1 MKATGFAASTVFAAV
16 ALSTPAAAAEDWK
29 AEQVASRLTQFAGVG
44 GSSQSNVVAVG
55 ARGAIYRF
63 DGSRWAQQKSG
74 TNRDLVAVWAG
85 SSSSAFAVGLDG
97 VIVEYDGKAW
107 KTGTSG
113 TTETLLDV
121 WGASPSDV
129 FAVGRDGTILHYDGR
144 AWSRQTSGTT
154 VDLISVWG
162 SSSTDVHAAG
172 DHGTLLHYDG
182 RYWSQKVPS
191 FGWHW
196 TFTALGGTSSSDV
209 FAAGWKR
216 PSGELRSEREG
227 VLLRFDGEKWS
238 PVAGGEGQI
247 AEGLGASPRN
257 VDIVGPAL
265 NGLESVRRLEDG
277 VFRLVRSDSRF
288 GYRDIW
294 RAPTG
299 EIFVAGTNGF
309 VLSKTAD

>member
-1 MKATGFAASTVFAAV
+1 MRAAVLPALTIFAAV
-16 ALSTPAAAAEDWK
+16 AVSAPSAAESWK
-29 AEQVASRLTQFAGVG
+29 AEQVAPRLTQFEGVG
-44 GSSQSNVVAVG
+44 GSSKENVFVVG
-55 ARGAIYRF
+55 KRGTIFRF
-63 DGSRWAQQKSG
+63 DGARWTQQKSG
-74 TNRDLVAVWAG
+74 TNRDLVAVWVA
-85 SSSSAFAVGLDG
+85 SPASAFAVGLDG
-97 VIVEYDGKAW
+97 VILAYDGNRW
-107 KTGTSG
+107 ESQTGGTSK
-113 TTETLLDV
+113 TLLDV

-129 FAVGRDGTILHYDGR
+129 FAVGRDGTILHFDGR

-154 VDLISVWG
+154 VDLTAVWG

-182 RYWSQKVPS
+182 GRWTQRFPS

-196 TFTALGGTSSSDV
+196 TFTALGGTSSSNV
-209 FAAGWKR
+209 LAAGWKR

-227 VLLRFDGEKWS
+227 VLLRFDGEKWT
-238 PVAGGEGQI
+238 PEAGSEGQI

-257 VDIVGPAL
+257 VDLVGPAL

-299 EIFVAGTNGF
+299 ETFVAGTNGF
-309 VLSKTAD
+309 VLTKTSD

>member
-1 MKATGFAASTVFAAV
+1 MKATGFAASTILAAV
-16 ALSTPAAAAEDWK
+16 AVSTPPPAAEDWK

-44 GSSQSNVVAVG
+44 ASSSENVFVVG
-55 ARGAIYRF
+55 DRGTIFHF
-63 DGSRWAQQKSG
+63 DGSHWAQQKSG
-74 TNRDLVAVWAG
+74 TGRNLAAVWVG
-85 SSSSAFAVGLDG
+85 SSNSAFAVGLDG

-113 TTETLLDV
+113 TTKTLLDV
-121 WGASPSDV
+121 WGVSPSDV

-154 VDLISVWG
+154 VDLTAVWG
-162 SSSTDVHAAG
+162 SSSTDIHAAG

-182 RYWSQKVPS
+182 RHWAQKFPS

-196 TFTALGGTSSSDV
+196 TFTALGGSSTSNV
-209 FAAGWKR
+209 FVAGWRR
-216 PSGELRSEREG
+216 PSGVLRPEREG
-227 VLLRFDGEKWS
+227 VLLRFDGEKWT

-265 NGLESVRRLEDG
+265 NGLESVRRLEEG

-294 RAPTG
+294 RAQSG

-309 VLSKTAD
+309 VLTKAAD